1 MKVTIKIRCYYF
13 IKQCKNNFY
22 KTPVFENVV
31 IFSVKNTTTVLL
43 RHTVHYG
50 PNDLTSIETLQ
61 TLNLLKLLFTLL
73 FASSVTV

>member
-13 IKQCKNNFY
+13 IKQCTNNFY
-22 KTPVFENVV
+22 KTPVFENV
-31 IFSVKNTTTVLL
+31 IFSVIHTTTVLL
-43 RHTVHYG
+43 RHTVYYG

-73 FASSVTV
+73 FASSITV